1 VKTIRSDKP
10 KPPSS
15 PDFWNVFDNAPVGI
29 AILTLAGDVLEV
41 NRALCRILGCK
52 KNQFRKRKIDQSLF
66 PKFSDEDRTKIR
78 DLLDGKIQQFEREK
92 QYVHKSGRSVWSLT
106 SVGMDCDQ
114 DGEPLHLI
122 MHVQDISKYNNA
134 ERMRQPLVHELNERV
149 KELTALH
156 RTARLLQD
164 HERAP
169 GILLQELVDI
179 LPAAFDQPDLAAARI
194 LLDGVEYRSTH
205 FGSSSWTQ
213 SAQFT
218 TASGK
223 HGLVEIAYAESRRG
237 QTRLPFLPEEK
248 SLLDSIAEMLQLYLD
263 RKEAQESVER
273 ITRELVERNKELWNL
288 QQEMGRVG
296 QAAALGWMTGAIA
309 HELGTPL
316 NSVLGYT
323 QLLAQED
330 LPEKPRRHV
339 KTIESQ
345 VRRMAGIVQ
354 YYLDR
359 TRGSTSRRS
368 QVNLNDLV
376 SETLLLLKP
385 VFAEKSVEVMTQLSE
400 SLPLLNAHSG
410 SVQRV
415 LINLLNNAI
424 DSLGQER
431 RITIST
437 YTVQASEQQRSGVN
451 IEISDTGAGISP
463 DRLPKVFD
471 FFMTTKSPANGTGLG
486 LAVCQE
492 IVKEHGGKIA
502 INSQVEKGT
511 TVKIFFPTDPA
522 NDRSLANG

>member
-1 VKTIRSDKP
+1 MKTTRSDKP
-10 KPPSS
+10 KSTTS
-15 PDFWNVFDNAPVGI
+15 PGLRSFFDNAPVGI

-41 NRALCRILGCK
+41 NRALCRILGCEK
-52 KNQFRKRKIDQSLF
+52 SQFRKRKLDPSIF
-66 PKFSDEDRTKIR
+66 PKFSDDDRR
-78 DLLDGKIQQFEREK
+78 KIQDLVDRKMEHFEREK
-92 QYVHKSGRSVWSLT
+92 EYVHKSGDSVWTLT
-106 SVGMDCDQ
+106 SVGVDCDP

-122 MHVQDISKYNNA
+122 MHLQNISNYKGH
-134 ERMRQPLVHELNERV
+134 ERKQSVVHDLNERI

-169 GILLQELVDI
+169 GMLLQELVNI
-179 LPAAFDQPDLAAARI
+179 LPAAFDQAELAAARI
-194 LLDGVEYRSTH
+194 VLDGVEYRSKH
-205 FGSSSWTQ
+205 FGSSSPTQ

-218 TASGK
+218 TAGGK
-223 HGLVEIAYAESRRG
+223 HGLVEIAYSESG
-237 QTRLPFLPEEK
+237 LGPTKLPFLPEEK

-288 QQEMGRVG
+288 QQEVGRVG

-368 QVNLNDLV
+368 PVNLNDLV

-385 VFAEKSVEVMTQLSE
+385 VFAEKSVQVMTQLSE

-415 LINLLNNAI
+415 LINLLNNAV

-437 YTVQASEQQRSGVN
+437 CTVQASEQQRSGVN

-463 DRLPKVFD
+463 DLLPKLFD
-471 FFMTTKSPANGTGLG
+471 FFMTTKNPANGTGLG

-511 TVKIFFPTDPA
+511 TVRVFFPTDPA
-522 NDRSLANG
+522 NDSSLANG